1 MRGEVVSIHIAAGA
15 GQPMQAL
22 TEAEAIAGEGLI
34 GDRYRDGTGFY
45 SDKPITPGAR
55 EITLIAEEALA
66 AVKAETG
73 ITLPLDEH
81 RRNITTRG
89 VDLDALIGQRFR
101 IGEVLCEG
109 IRSCPPCTHLEEV
122 TGKPV
127 MPPLVHRGGL
137 RARIVEGGWLRVGD
151 AIEQVAQ
158 PTSSPTS

>member
-1 MRGEVVSIHIAAGA
+1 MRGEVVAIHIAAGA

-22 TEAEAIAGEGLI
+22 DEAEAIAGEGLI

-66 AVKAETG
+66 AVERETG
-73 ITLPLDEH
+73 IALQPEEH
-81 RRNITTRG
+81 RRNVTTRG

-137 RARIVEGGWLRVGD
+137 RARIVEGGWMKLGD
-151 AIEQVAQ
+151 VVRAIEHA
-158 PTSSPTS
+158 PESIA